1 MPRLIEEDLRY
12 VTPIEFR
19 NYTQEALETRPNLPG
34 YEFSLL
40 LDQLDEEILKHPTH
54 SPAVLVLGTAG
65 LAYWLARHVEEI
77 NQTQELLVYRQ
88 QPSVKLKIRLDP
100 TYMTRKIKSSLSTF
114 ACVVDLQET
123 LDVEPADVCI
133 ICPAQPEQVLELYQQ
148 VANTPVIAHDPL
160 RKLKPPHFLNSAIWV

>member
-19 NYTQEALETRPNLPG
+19 SYTREALETRPNLPG

-40 LDQLDEEILKHPTH
+40 LDQLDEMILNHPTH
-54 SPAVLVLGTAG
+54 SPTVLILGTAG
-65 LAYWLARHVEEI
+65 LAYWLTRHVEEI

-88 QPSVKLKIRLDP
+88 VPSVKLKIRLDP
-100 TYMTRKIKSSLSTF
+100 AYLTRKIKSSLSTF

-123 LDVEPADVCI
+123 FEVESADVCI
-133 ICPAQPEQVLELYQQ
+133 LCPAQPEQVLELYQRM
-148 VANTPVIAHDPL
+148 VDTPVIAYDPL
-160 RKLKPPHFLNSAIWV
+160 RKLRPPHFLNSAIWV